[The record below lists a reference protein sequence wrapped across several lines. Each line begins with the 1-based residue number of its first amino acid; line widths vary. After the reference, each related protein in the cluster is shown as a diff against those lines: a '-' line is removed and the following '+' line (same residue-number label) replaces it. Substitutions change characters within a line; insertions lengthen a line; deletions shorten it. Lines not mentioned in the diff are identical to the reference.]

1 MPVSIYILSNLM
13 PYFFR
18 FIRCIFAGYS
28 SIAGYSF
35 YTVYFFL
42 LFGRIKQYTGLT
54 IVTKLNTFHFY
65 ISGYSIAIKHPL
77 RRTLIRLVIL
87 CSISKQH
94 Y

>member
-54 IVTKLNTFHFY
+54 IVTTFDAIHF
-65 ISGYSIAIKHPL
+65 L
-77 RRTLIRLVIL
+77 CIRL
-87 CSISKQH
+87 
-94 Y
+94 